1 MGSTV
6 ISTPWTENNTV
17 PCMVGPVPSMIH
29 AIAHPNPGTIINLI
43 LQKGKL
49 RHRVW
54 ATCPSH
60 TICMSQSGVS
70 LLLSLDSC
78 LNHDAS
84 GICRWSFNVLWLNGW
99 MDRWMVEQCSP
110 AAAPPTWLDRKH
122 VGQQAPGR
130 HWGRT
135 RGAQAG
141 KPTAAILAQGLLL
154 GFRGWG
160 GQLGRP
166 LQASQ
171 REENLDDS
179 GFRP

>member
-6 ISTPWTENNTV
+6 ISMPWTENNTV
-17 PCMVGPVPSMIH
+17 SCMVGPVPSMIH

-60 TICMSQSGVS
+60 TICMSQSRVS

-84 GICRWSFNVLWLNGW
+84 GILDAHSMYVGSMDGWTDGWLNSA
-99 MDRWMVEQCSP
+99 VQLQP
-110 AAAPPTWLDRKH
+110 LPLWLDRKH
-122 VGQQAPGR
+122 VGQQAPGD
-130 HWGRT
+130 T
-135 RGAQAG
+135 D
-141 KPTAAILAQGLLL
+141 L
-154 GFRGWG
+154 
-160 GQLGRP
+160 
-166 LQASQ
+166 
-171 REENLDDS
+171 
-179 GFRP
+179 